1 MKENKS
7 LALKGNGGITLIA
20 LVITIIVLIILA
32 GISIAMISGQDGILN
47 RASQSA
53 AYNALGAAKDQCAME
68 AAEVVNQYYEDKYVK
83 NSATTD
89 VLDDLII
96 TKLNNNANVI
106 KALGTNG
113 TCTAQAGA
121 DGIVLTY
128 SDGTNVTGKLS
139 DGVITWGK
147 ISND

>member
-68 AAEVVNQYYEDKYVK
+68 AADVVNEYYEDKYVK
-83 NSATTD
+83 NSQTTD
-89 VLDDLII
+89 TLDELIL
-96 TKLNNNANVI
+96 TRLNSNANVL

-113 TCTAQAGA
+113 TCVAAEGA
-121 DGIVLTY
+121 NGIVLTY
-128 SDGTNVTGKLS
+128 SDGTNVTGTLS
-139 DGVITWGK
+139 DGVITWND